1 MDMYERTQRN
11 PYFDFLRGIAMIMV
25 VGIHTFAPL
34 QAGEGEIYDFTA
46 NIVRQAL
53 NCAVPLFLALAGY
66 FSAKWLKYNRGG
78 HCKADTKSL
87 CTNNF
92 ILASIFFSRFDIC
105 RYI

>member
-66 FSAKWLKYNRGG
+66 FSAKWLKYNRGALQSRY
-78 HCKADTKSL
+78 KKSMYQQ
-87 CTNNF
+87 F
-92 ILASIFFSRFDIC
+92 YSRFHIFFKI
-105 RYI
+105 